1 MNIKQGRNELC
12 SCGSGKKYKN
22 CCIDQNLP
30 PAINEIL
37 DYGWRKIRHTEHEVI
52 DKHLIPYLMDTLPHE
67 VIDIAL
73 FEFFPAEL
81 PEMID
86 ETILYDCL
94 FIPWVLFNWIA
105 KADFEYAQID
115 PYKTIAQNYVEVY
128 GSSLSSSVRN
138 FIEAM
143 SKTYYSFY
151 QVQEIVPNKSLVVK
165 DLFLNTVH
173 TIKEK
178 SGTQT
183 LKKGKIIFS
192 RILTLDEQS
201 IFIGMAPYMFSSH
214 YKNSILILKDLL
226 ISMNDK
232 CDLRPSVL
240 REHSTDMLI
249 ECFFDILE
257 AAYNQPAPQMLN
269 TDGDPIIFSKSYFQV
284 SLSPREVL
292 EKLLPL
298 TLSADSDDFIND
310 AEYNSKGEI
319 KKIEFPWLKKGNK
332 QHKYW
337 DNTVMGHILV
347 EGNRLILETNSA
359 KRNDQGKKLLCK
371 HLGKNNIVFQNTI
384 MEDPEQ
390 KLKST
395 PKSNFYEQEQSELLA
410 LPEVQ
415 EQLKQ
420 MAIAHWEHWFDS
432 KIPALGNKTPRQASK
447 TVEGR
452 KRLEALLQ
460 EYEENEQA
468 QNVFKADINYL
479 KRELNLL

>member
-1 MNIKQGRNELC
+1 
-12 SCGSGKKYKN
+12 
-22 CCIDQNLP
+22 
-30 PAINEIL
+30 
-37 DYGWRKIRHTEHEVI
+37 
-52 DKHLIPYLMDTLPHE
+52 
-67 VIDIAL
+67 
-73 FEFFPAEL
+73 
-81 PEMID
+81 
-86 ETILYDCL
+86 
-94 FIPWVLFNWIA
+94 
-105 KADFEYAQID
+105 
-115 PYKTIAQNYVEVY
+115 
-128 GSSLSSSVRN
+128 
-138 FIEAM
+138 
-143 SKTYYSFY
+143 
-151 QVQEIVPNKSLVVK
+151 
-165 DLFLNTVH
+165 
-173 TIKEK
+173 
-178 SGTQT
+178 
-183 LKKGKIIFS
+183 
-192 RILTLDEQS
+192 
-201 IFIGMAPYMFSSH
+201 
-214 YKNSILILKDLL
+214 
-226 ISMNDK
+226 
-232 CDLRPSVL
+232 
-240 REHSTDMLI
+240 MLI